1 MREIEKIQYETID
14 GEIFDD
20 FEEALK
26 HEKSVCKLKC
36 YDEGGK
42 QIPVDSIE
50 SAIYLNIVDSEALEQ
65 FKVLSDIYDC
75 SMEGVLYPG
84 KYMWKD
90 TKYYM
95 IDWLIEDH
103 QNEIRKLT
111 KLKEEL

>member
-20 FEEALK
+20 FEEASK
-26 HEKSVCKLKC
+26 HELSVCKLKC
-36 YDEGGK
+36 YDENGM

-50 SAIYLNIVDSEALEQ
+50 SATYITIIDSEALEQ
-65 FKVLSDIYDC
+65 FKTLSDIYG
-75 SMEGVLYPG
+75 SSTEGVLYPG